1 MQLPGVGSSKHMFVY
16 LHRWIQAW
24 MHKSSDYQIFYP
36 INLSQE
42 QNELELSEDGSVM
55 MFDYT
60 TLE

>member
-1 MQLPGVGSSKHMFVY
+1 
-16 LHRWIQAW
+16 

-42 QNELELSEDGSVM
+42 QNELELSEDGPVM